1 LTTEKRPNEW
11 RPVIRA
17 ALIGVTLFGLDAV
30 CSGQGFFAVLVA
42 FVAIVV
48 QVGLA
53 IRNAVNGRWR
63 PVTRHLAACGVYAL
77 SFLLVWTYIL
87 TDRDGAARRAEK
99 LITACHAYEA
109 KYGRYPEHLGE
120 LVPEFVDRIP
130 RPAAIPLGRAAL
142 VGPGLKFVNRSSS
155 DGFKDGKTRGPRY
168 GSVHEITAP
177 EAKTTSPLYG

>member
-130 RPAAIPLGRAAL
+130 RARYVVMWGEFDYHAFPAEGAERRHTLKYVVVPPFGR
-142 VGPGLKFVNRSSS
+142 R
-155 DGFKDGKTRGPRY
+155 
-168 GSVHEITAP
+168 
-177 EAKTTSPLYG
+177 LYHLEERRWSYLD